1 MPKDAYKKEGLD
13 VEETENPSLDIDDE
27 SNWPE
32 EVKKKLD
39 EELAKQFEE
48 Q

>member
-1 MPKDAYKKEGLD
+1 MPQNAYQMEGLA
-13 VEETENPSLDIDDE
+13 VEEHEKPSLDIDDE

-39 EELAKQFEE
+39 EELEKKFE
-48 Q
+48 